1 MERSSKRGKIPQQD
15 WPSIIKRYEAGETL
29 ASIARTYDC
38 SPPAISYILSRSR
51 ARDATVDGTEQSGIE
66 SAGTATGKRA
76 AERYAG
82 QRIYKWSAGNRGSG
96 CAPSHGAGLRYD
108 GWHDSR
114 PGIRRT
120 GFRVEWDGGSVGN
133 RSGNRRDGNSGPSSQ
148 PKSSRLMPLS
158 QGPGIPQGRPGQ
170 PVRSPNLRSLAARF
184 TSRCRTTMLNQW
196 KPRSMTGASPIW
208 PTLRRFG
215 PGGANNKG

>member
-51 ARDATVDGTEQSGIE
+51 ARDATVDGAEQSGIE
-66 SAGTATGKRA
+66 SAGTETGKRA

-82 QRIYKWSAGNRGSG
+82 QRIYKWSTGNRGSG
-96 CAPSHGAGLRYD
+96 CAPSHGAGLLYD

-120 GFRVEWDGGSVGN
+120 GFHVERECGSVGN
-133 RSGNRRDGNSGPSSQ
+133 RSGNHGDGNFGPT
-148 PKSSRLMPLS
+148 SRNRAGS
-158 QGPGIPQGRPGQ
+158 C
-170 PVRSPNLRSLAARF
+170 RSLRDREYPRGARDSRSAAP
-184 TSRCRTTMLNQW
+184 TC
-196 KPRSMTGASPIW
+196 GASTQASPLAVAQQCSTNGN
-208 PTLRRFG
+208 P
-215 PGGANNKG
+215 AA